1 MQLNRFTDYSI
12 RVLIYASVN
21 REQLITMAS
30 VANFYQVSVEH
41 MRKVV
46 HNLSKLNYIKTYK
59 GKNGGFE
66 LAREPEDINLGIV
79 IKEIEGLAPLI
90 NCEKEECRLNPQ
102 CTLKGIL
109 HEAQLAFIQS
119 LEKYTLQDLVKDRF
133 MQESL
138 KIRLIENS

>member
-21 REQLITMAS
+21 RKQLITMAS
-30 VANFYQVSVEH
+30 VAAFYHVSVEH

-66 LAREPEDINLGIV
+66 LAREPKDINLGEV
-79 IKEIEGLAPLI
+79 IKHIEGLNPLI

-109 HEAQLAFIQS
+109 REAQLAFVS
-119 LEKYTLQDLVKDRF
+119 ALEQYTLEDLVKDKF

-138 KIRLIENS
+138 RIPTIEL

>member
-12 RVLIYASVN
+12 RVLLYASVN

-30 VANFYQVSVEH
+30 VAAFYHVSVEH

-46 HNLSKLNYIKTYK
+46 HNLAKLNYIKTYK

-66 LAREPEDINLGIV
+66 LACDPTEINLGHV
-79 IKEIEGLAPLI
+79 IREIEGLTPLI

-109 HEAQLAFIQS
+109 REAQMAFISS
-119 LEKYTLQDLVKDRF
+119 LEQYTLADLVTDQF
-133 MQESL
+133 MQKSL
-138 KIRLIENS
+138 NIQLIQKS